1 MSKSQRELRTL
12 MRSLCKKDTHPIPS
26 VRYLH
31 CEEEECVRLWAVI
44 ANIDIPDLSLVDGT
58 TEVWKLV
65 LS

>member
-1 MSKSQRELRTL
+1 
-12 MRSLCKKDTHPIPS
+12 MRSLCRKDTHPIPS

-31 CEEEECVRLWAVI
+31 CEEKEHVRLWAVI